1 MIGIYKI
8 TSPSKKIYIGQSVNI
23 EKRFIY
29 YNNLICKQQVKLY
42 NSFKKYG
49 VNNHTF
55 EILCKC
61 EINELNNK
69 ERFYQDLFDVCSIN
83 GLNLTLTK
91 SDDRSGKHSDE
102 TIKKMSIIQ
111 KTRKRKKLSEETKN
125 KIRIKAI
132 GRIKSEKTIE
142 KLRKSMINREI
153 YYHTDETKLKL
164 KKIWETRR
172 LTRVS
177 DKTRKKMS
185 ISQKKRFNNSK
196 LTIKN

>member
-23 EKRFIY
+23 EKRFIH

-69 ERFYQDLFDVCSIN
+69 ERFYQDLFNVCSIN

-185 ISQKKRFNNSK
+185 ISQKKRFNK
-196 LTIKN
+196 